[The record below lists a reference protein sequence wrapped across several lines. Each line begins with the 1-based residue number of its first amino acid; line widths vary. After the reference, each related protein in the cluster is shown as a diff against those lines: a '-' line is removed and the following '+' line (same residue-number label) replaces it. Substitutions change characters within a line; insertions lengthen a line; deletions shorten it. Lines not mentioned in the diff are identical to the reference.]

1 VASLLANMRSELK
14 IMNTLYIHDII
25 ERSEQVASLLANMRS
40 ELKIMNT
47 LYIHDITG
55 LGACKDLI

>member
-1 VASLLANMRSELK
+1 
-14 IMNTLYIHDII
+14 
-25 ERSEQVASLLANMRS
+25 SEQVASLLANMRS

>member
-1 VASLLANMRSELK
+1 
-14 IMNTLYIHDII
+14 MNTLYIHDII

-47 LYIHDITG
+47 LYIHDI
-55 LGACKDLI
+55 